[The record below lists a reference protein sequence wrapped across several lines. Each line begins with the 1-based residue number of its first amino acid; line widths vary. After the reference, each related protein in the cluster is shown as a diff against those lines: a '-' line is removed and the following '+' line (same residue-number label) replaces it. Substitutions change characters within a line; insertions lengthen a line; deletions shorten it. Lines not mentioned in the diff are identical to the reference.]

1 MWLLGASYQ
10 WWCLGQASRAR
21 LRAGAAT
28 AAGGL
33 VSVTVPSLSS
43 GSRAR
48 VYEAAGQAL
57 LSSLDKQA
65 RH

>member
-1 MWLLGASYQ
+1 MVVSGGA
-10 WWCLGQASRAR
+10 CLGQLLAVGGRVD
-21 LRAGAAT
+21 G

-33 VSVTVPSLSS
+33 VSLMKVPSLRS

-57 LSSLDKQA
+57 LSSLGKQA

>member
-1 MWLLGASYQ
+1 MVVSGGACSGLNVGWL
-10 WWCLGQASRAR
+10 
-21 LRAGAAT
+21 AGAAT

-33 VSVTVPSLSS
+33 VSLMKVPSLRS

-48 VYEAAGQAL
+48 VHEAAGQAL

>member
-1 MWLLGASYQ
+1 MVVSGGACSGLNVGWL
-10 WWCLGQASRAR
+10 
-21 LRAGAAT
+21 AGAAT

-33 VSVTVPSLSS
+33 VSVTVPSLRS

-48 VYEAAGQAL
+48 VHEAAGQAL